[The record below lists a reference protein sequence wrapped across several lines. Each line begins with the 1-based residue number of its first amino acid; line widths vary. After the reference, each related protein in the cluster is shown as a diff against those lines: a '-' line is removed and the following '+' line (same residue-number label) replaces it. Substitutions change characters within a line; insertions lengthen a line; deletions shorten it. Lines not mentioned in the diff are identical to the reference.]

1 MKGNSVRTIVLLSS
15 LLLLPLPALADTHVF
30 DYDYLDVG
38 HARYQPD
45 GGPSGS
51 GSYADLSY
59 SFLDDVQL
67 RAGYGSL
74 DFPAAVS
81 YKDYDIGL
89 SGESAINP
97 YTDIYTDLLYLND
110 RYDHLGNHVTDD
122 GYRVAVGVRHQPYK
136 LQWMEVDG
144 WVAHNW
150 MSAALSATGG
160 PQQAFLPP
168 SATEIGA
175 GIMFQPIHWLSFG
188 LSYAHAFNGGNT
200 TDLRVRFYFGGLGQF

>member
-1 MKGNSVRTIVLLSS
+1 MKGNLVRTIALLSC

-59 SFLDDVQL
+59 GFLDDVQL
-67 RAGYGSL
+67 RVGYGSL
-74 DFPAAVS
+74 NFPLGVS

-89 SGESAINP
+89 SGESAINE
-97 YTDIYTDLLYLND
+97 YTDVYTELLYLND
-110 RYDHLGNHVTDD
+110 RYDYLGSYVTDD
-122 GYRVAVGVRHQPYK
+122 GYRVAVGVRHRPYK

-144 WVAHNW
+144 WLAHNW
-150 MSAALSATGG
+150 FSANTSPTAG
-160 PQQAFLPP
+160 PQQAFLPQ

-188 LSYAHAFNGGNT
+188 LSYAHDINSGNT
-200 TDLRVRFYFGGLGQF
+200 TSLRVRFYFGGLGQF